1 MTGVDVRTGETGLR
15 ERVESLVVLAT
26 GRAVSVD
33 DLRGCAG
40 SLDAAGVNSIAYI
53 NLIEALDRQF
63 HVVVDPER
71 DAEALSTVD
80 GIVALIR
87 SAGAGEDRA

>member
-15 ERVESLVVLAT
+15 ERVESLIVLAT

-33 DLRGCAG
+33 DLRDCAG

-71 DAEALSTVD
+71 DAEALSSVD

-87 SAGAGEDRA
+87 SAGSGEDRA